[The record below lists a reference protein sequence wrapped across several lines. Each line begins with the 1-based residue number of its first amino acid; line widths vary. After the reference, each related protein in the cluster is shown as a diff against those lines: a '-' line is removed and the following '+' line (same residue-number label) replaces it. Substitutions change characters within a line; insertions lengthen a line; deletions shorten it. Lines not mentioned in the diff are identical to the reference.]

1 MKSMIWRNNFPTSA
15 LKLLKNQPI
24 SNHHIVKISDWK
36 VRSIFTNNVNKVDN
50 TDFSKI
56 KRKMTSKSSDNS
68 KFLKDL
74 KVPDLKAELK
84 KRGLPVSGER
94 SVLVERLKTH
104 LEKCWTNVENYDF
117 KPKEVPKNVEETQ
130 KKSKSVT
137 GNWNTV

>member
-1 MKSMIWRNNFPTSA
+1 M
-15 LKLLKNQPI
+15 
-24 SNHHIVKISDWK
+24 KISDLK
-36 VRSIFTNNVNKVDN
+36 VTSIFMNNVNKVDN

-56 KRKMTSKSSDNS
+56 KRKITSKSSDNS

-84 KRGLPVSGER
+84 KRGLPVSGVR
-94 SVLVERLKTH
+94 FVLVERLKTH
-104 LEKCWTNVENYDF
+104 LEKCWTNF

-137 GNWNTV
+137 GNQNTV